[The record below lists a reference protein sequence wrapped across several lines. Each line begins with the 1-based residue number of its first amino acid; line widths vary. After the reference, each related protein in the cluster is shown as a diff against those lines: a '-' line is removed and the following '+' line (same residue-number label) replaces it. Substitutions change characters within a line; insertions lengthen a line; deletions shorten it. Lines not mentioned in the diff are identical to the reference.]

1 MKPQSHP
8 NPLASSMAKLIEGYT
23 YDWMDEKDVFKV
35 REQLRKLGIENE
47 LSYKTNEDMLAGKY
61 KQTARGGE

>member
-1 MKPQSHP
+1 
-8 NPLASSMAKLIEGYT
+8 
-23 YDWMDEKDVFKV
+23 MDEKDVFKV

-61 KQTARGGE
+61 KQTARGENS